1 MTGNVDTLY
10 VDVLARQDERTW
22 RELEQAAERSGERS
36 GGAFSGGFRRN
47 SAGKLIDEKGR
58 FAKEGEE
65 VGEAAGRAAGRRFGQ
80 MFSEGAR
87 GSSQQLLGVL
97 AGVSAAAGGAAL
109 GLVKL
114 AGEAEQ
120 AQIGFTGL
128 LGSAE
133 KAKSFLADLSAFA
146 ANSPFDLKGVQDAAR
161 QLLSFGYTSEQV
173 IPSLSAIG
181 NAMATM
187 GKGSETINQVV
198 YAFGQMKANTTIL
211 KEDMDLLTTTG
222 INGFK
227 LIAEQIGKSEQEV
240 RKMVSAGQLTADVA
254 VPAMLKAFEEK
265 FGGGMAAQAK
275 SLLGMWS
282 TTMDTLAQAGVA
294 AGQAIVDAL
303 DLKDVLAGMND
314 LLGKVPAMLKGL
326 DLKQWAQDNSTA
338 ITVVGGAIA
347 GALVPALVAGASAA
361 VAFVAPLLP
370 FIAAGA
376 AIALVLKSMGVSLAD
391 VRTGFEQA
399 GRVLAPVRDYLTGL
413 ARDMQ
418 TRLMPVFGMVG
429 EMARAGFETVQNV
442 FQRVLLPVFETLAP
456 HLRPL
461 LVAAGSAFMDFA
473 GMVKDAFLFVQNV
486 VQTVLIPAFEKIW
499 PVIGPILGG
508 ILDGATVVLNTLGE
522 TFRRVGAVLRG
533 DWASAF
539 GDMQTTFE
547 GFGDKLDQA
556 AQNMAQK
563 VIAAGKKLG
572 TYIWEGLQGALD
584 GLQTLLL
591 DGLALALDKL
601 KGSLPVYLQGLA
613 GMLANAARGG
623 ADRNAQDAATHYN
636 NAGNVYA
643 RTYGPQ
649 LGGVANTNIPEE
661 SGKFGYAFI
670 SSLANV
676 FKNDPRVASDCAVI
690 AYAILDQLGVK
701 IRGTQLQNANAG
713 VLEKNAIASGF
724 QKVGGDEIR
733 PGDLIVWTSG
743 NGKTYGA
750 VSGKHVGVAAGFDSK
765 GRLMVIN
772 NPGQSNT
779 VVEPMYDRQNA
790 TIYRAPNSPF
800 AVPVTQQPKANT
812 SAATPSI
819 SSVFGGG
826 GGTPTAA
833 QQKEYNLTL
842 SDWNKLKEKAL
853 DLERRHA
860 QAVKDGNDATRLR
873 IEAEMRAWAG
883 DSKARQGALAFAK
896 EVNARMAAE
905 AERARQEEER
915 RDKEALQR
923 AARVA
928 EAARQGNITLAQ
940 QEYDRLEQLRQNDL
954 RRAGD
959 SAAEKAK
966 VEKRYAQQIYD
977 AAVAVAEAKRKDALR
992 DAANG
997 DPKNR
1002 AQAELIAQRE
1012 YDAAVLKAQS
1022 ERNARLEAAEQAI
1035 HEAALKRARDRQALQ
1050 ARIAQEARAL
1060 RVGEAEAALTK
1071 LKELNRQELASFK
1084 GTAEERLALVRRQSQ
1099 AEFDAAELIAR
1110 VKRNN
1115 AIREAE
1121 NGLAQNRAAR
1131 IAAANAE
1138 YENTVLA
1145 LKGARLDA
1153 VRAAQEGVTRA
1164 QAEWRAELE
1173 AGAQAG
1179 QQALETLSGLN
1190 LGGRELA
1197 AQARPIAGT
1206 TQTFTELLDRMV
1218 DLRGELA
1225 TPGVADAWAA
1235 SIEELGRRGE
1245 LTARQ
1250 VADLKAQ
1257 LADLQ
1262 ALANDGPLLPDNLQG
1277 RGIPDGTVVGPDD
1290 PATGALAPGEYANLL
1305 AAALETDPDDL
1316 RAALAAMER
1325 AGRGATELAGVYRD
1339 ALAQIDA
1346 ANAEALSSIAAGV
1359 DELGNTV
1366 YLTEDQIRG
1375 IGVASDEASEPVF
1388 DLANAIAN
1396 LDQFDSIEALNA
1408 LIDTAGLAEE
1418 DAQAL
1423 REAWQQQNAALLDL
1437 VVGYDEAGNAIY
1449 KTDEQLRGIGV
1460 TADDVSEDFFDL
1472 ENAARNVG
1480 QFTREELE
1488 RLIET
1493 AQLTAEQAEVLRNA
1507 WADVQM
1513 NVTLKVQGFDTG
1525 VKVLDI
1531 FKSAVSGVS
1540 GFITDTFQA
1549 LASGSEVTAG
1559 SVVKSFAAMAL
1570 GVVKSVAVQIAAIQA
1585 AIVAEQLMALVMGIG
1600 TFNPV
1605 KLAQAAAITVI
1616 AAAVAGIAAGLEAR
1630 LTQKLP
1636 SGTTSPSY
1644 SSSGTS
1650 AGSTGGS
1657 SSPASNNLVTI
1668 PSSQVQVIATPGFVA
1683 TFGGHV
1689 DRFGAYVDR
1698 LIEKGVLVRASVE
1711 VDQPRGSSLG
1721 WELGTAGI

>member
-361 VAFVAPLLP
+361 AAFVAPLLP
-370 FIAAGA
+370 FMAAGA
-376 AIALVLKSMGVSLAD
+376 GIVLVLKSMGVSLTD
-391 VRTGFEQA
+391 VRAGFEQA
-399 GRVLAPVRDYLTGL
+399 GRALSPVRDTLLDLG
-413 ARDMQ
+413 RDLQ
-418 TRLMPVFGMVG
+418 ARLMPVFGMLG
-429 EMARAGFETVQNV
+429 DMARAGIETVKNV
-442 FQRVLLPVFETLAP
+442 FERVFLPIFEALAPHVRPLLQAVGSAVMDLAGMLKDAFMFVQGVVREVFIPVFEKL
-456 HLRPL
+456 
-461 LVAAGSAFMDFA
+461 
-473 GMVKDAFLFVQNV
+473 
-486 VQTVLIPAFEKIW
+486 W
-499 PVIGPILGG
+499 PVIGPILSG

-572 TYIWEGLQGALD
+572 TYIWEGLQRGLD
-584 GLQTLLL
+584 GLQAMMQT
-591 DGLALALDKL
+591 A
-601 KGSLPVYLQGLA
+601 
-613 GMLANAARGG
+613 LANALSSVADKLPGFLGNLFRGAAQAAAGAAAANTAQASAPAGGGNTPTSTGYAALLQSLGVGGFGLSTDYAGHRGKDVRTPEGTALRAPGPVKVQFGFQQGGYGQFLQLTQEDGSKVVLAHLKTVNQDILNEIKRTGYATVGAGTLLGTTGG
-623 ADRNAQDAATHYN
+623 AKGAWYSQNST
-636 NAGNVYA
+636 
-643 RTYGPQ
+643 GPH
-649 LGGVANTNIPEE
+649 LHAE
-661 SGKFGYAFI
+661 
-670 SSLANV
+670 
-676 FKNDPRVASDCAVI
+676 
-690 AYAILDQLGVK
+690 IL
-701 IRGTQLQNANAG
+701 
-713 VLEKNAIASGF
+713 
-724 QKVGGDEIR
+724 
-733 PGDLIVWTSG
+733 
-743 NGKTYGA
+743 
-750 VSGKHVGVAAGFDSK
+750 AAGANLNRYLTGGSTPLPASS
-765 GRLMVIN
+765 G
-772 NPGQSNT
+772 G
-779 VVEPMYDRQNA
+779 A
-790 TIYRAPNSPF
+790 AAPTP
-800 AVPVTQQPKANT
+800 PKPTVTQQPKTNT

-883 DSKARQGALAFAK
+883 DSKVRQGALAFAK

-1022 ERNARLEAAEQAI
+1022 ERNARLEAAEQAV

-1071 LKELNRQELASFK
+1071 LKELDRQELASFK

-1099 AEFDAAELIAR
+1099 SEFDAAELIAR

-1121 NGLAQNRAAR
+1121 NGSAQNRAAR

-1197 AQARPIAGT
+1197 AQARPIADT
-1206 TQTFTELLDRMV
+1206 TQTFTELLDRLV
-1218 DLRGELA
+1218 ELRGELA
-1225 TPGVADAWAA
+1225 TPGVAEAWTA

-1245 LTARQ
+1245 LTAAQ
-1250 VADLKAQ
+1250 VAALTAQ
-1257 LADLQ
+1257 IKDLQ

-1277 RGIPDGTVVGPDD
+1277 RGIPEGTVVGPDD